1 MNKFFLGFGGCSK
14 YYKYILGTVLFKCIR
29 DCMFGFNTINPDSK
43 IGLFGFIPELSN
55 HFLIQSLY
63 RYSSFMLGGALF
75 IYISRKKL
83 ENETEKISNKEKE
96 SLEFK
101 GLIHNRK
108 SDGSE
113 IAKIRDILKISLIY
127 CVHAEL
133 SRIMYLFDFS
143 GLDFWTVDVLFILLF
158 MHLNFVINYGRHQ
171 KYSMIFIILSVTTLL
186 LISSFLPNTNHDD
199 VKEEKIKDNN
209 TYQSIKYTTGS
220 NYAFIIIFLTFS
232 LLSCLI
238 SYQRVKEKVLMDFYF
253 LSPYRLIFYIGL
265 VGFIITSITLIIVSN
280 LKCYEKQ
287 KYIKEHCYITRLRS
301 NKTEYYYDNF
311 AIYFE
316 ELKNNVNSY
325 KVYLEIIIIPP
336 IYIAISFLEFSC
348 EILTINYLNPN
359 FVLLRDNIYYGTSRL
374 IFFLFNIHKN
384 YKHYMTLSQFI
395 ILEMAEILA
404 IIGYAVYLEII
415 ELRFFG
421 LDKDLKRNIIK
432 RGFRETPLK
441 PVECS
446 FDENEI
452 FEESIIEEGQK
463 NQIVESCNS
472 EF

>member
-1 MNKFFLGFGGCSK
+1 
-14 YYKYILGTVLFKCIR
+14 
-29 DCMFGFNTINPDSK
+29 
-43 IGLFGFIPELSN
+43 
-55 HFLIQSLY
+55 
-63 RYSSFMLGGALF
+63 MLGGALF
-75 IYISRKKL
+75 IYISQKKS
-83 ENETEKISNKEKE
+83 ENETEKINNKEKE

-101 GLIHNRK
+101 SLIHNRK

-113 IAKIRDILKISLIY
+113 IARIRDILKISLIY

-143 GLDFWTVDVLFILLF
+143 GLDFWTIDVLFILLF

-265 VGFIITSITLIIVSN
+265 VGFIITSIILIITSN
-280 LKCYEKQ
+280 LKCYEKE
-287 KYIKEHCYITRLRS
+287 KYIKEHCYITRLKN

-374 IFFLFNIHKN
+374 IFFFFNIHKN